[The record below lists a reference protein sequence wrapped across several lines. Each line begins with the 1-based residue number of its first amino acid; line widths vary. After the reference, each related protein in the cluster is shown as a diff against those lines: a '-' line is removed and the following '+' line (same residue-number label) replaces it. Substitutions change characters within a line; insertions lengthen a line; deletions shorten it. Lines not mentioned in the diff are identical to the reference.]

1 MEMSDQ
7 WEYDGEWH
15 RVLHGEGALV
25 KSETLSITFGARGVP
40 PRYYAWQKMEIM
52 IKIFKRPYNIFLTG
66 LVCAD
71 PNVVLLEAELRG
83 GQIEGRARWSGLGGH
98 VPHYSCFSHV

>member
-1 MEMSDQ
+1 MDMSDQ
-7 WEYDGEWH
+7 WEYDGVVASGSPW
-15 RVLHGEGALV
+15 RRSFGGERNIVNHLW
-25 KSETLSITFGARGVP
+25 STRGTSWILCMV
-40 PRYYAWQKMEIM
+40 
-52 IKIFKRPYNIFLTG
+52 KIFKRPYDIFLTG